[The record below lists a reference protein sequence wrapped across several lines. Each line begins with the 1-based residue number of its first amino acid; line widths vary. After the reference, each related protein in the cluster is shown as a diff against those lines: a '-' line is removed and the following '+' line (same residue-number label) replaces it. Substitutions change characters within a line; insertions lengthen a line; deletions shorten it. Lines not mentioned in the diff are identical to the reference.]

1 MAYQHWHID
10 DIPWQNFVAD
20 KVAPDHLRLVKAAA
34 LVEYNG
40 RDYAA
45 YLGNVF
51 AGNAEI
57 QAAAH
62 SWALEEVQHGA
73 TLGRWAQIA
82 DPAFEFPTAVARF
95 RAGYHLNIHAV
106 ESVRG
111 SRSGELLA
119 RCIVET
125 GTSSY
130 YTALGE
136 ATQEPVL
143 KAICHKIT
151 ADEFRHYKM
160 FYDYLRHYLDLESL
174 NRFERLKIG
183 IGRARESEDDELAYA
198 YYAAN
203 AAPDATYD
211 RARYSREYL
220 GRAYQFY
227 RPHHVKRGVG
237 MIFKAC
243 GLKPHTPMQGVVNH
257 VVWWLIRNKTRKL
270 ARAA

>member
-1 MAYQHWHID
+1 MAYKHWHID
-10 DIPWQNFVAD
+10 DLPWHDFD
-20 KVAPDHLRLVKAAA
+20 PSKVEPDQLSLVKAAA

-45 YLGNVF
+45 YLSNIF

-57 QAAAH
+57 QAATQA
-62 SWALEEVQHGA
+62 WALEEVQHGE
-73 TLGRWAQIA
+73 TLARWAQTA
-82 DPAFEFPTAVARF
+82 DPTFDFQAAVARF
-95 RAGYHLNIHAV
+95 RAGYQLNLTA
-106 ESVRG
+106 EQSVRG

-143 KAICHKIT
+143 KAICQKIT
-151 ADEFRHYKM
+151 ADEFRHYKL
-160 FYDYLRHYLDLESL
+160 FYDYLRQYLDIEAL
-174 NRFERLKIG
+174 NRFERIKIG
-183 IGRARESEDDELAYA
+183 IGRAQESEDDELAYA

-203 AAPDATYD
+203 TAAVAPYD
-211 RARYSREYL
+211 RTKYSKEYL
-220 GRAYQFY
+220 GRAYKFY

-243 GLKPHTPMQGVVNH
+243 GLKPHTPVQGVVNH
-257 VVWWLIRNKTRKL
+257 VVWWLIKNKTRKL
-270 ARAA
+270 AKAA